1 MPDRASLILGVA
13 IMICSGWA
21 VYAASGW
28 PWKAALFPMAIGIPL
43 FCMAATEVAWVLF
56 SSGKVE
62 RAMDFQI
69 SSNLPQATII
79 RRTLLAAAWMLGF
92 FAAIVLVSFPVAVPV
107 FVFLYLKLQGRESWL
122 FSVAFSAAVW
132 GLFYAIFKWLLNLP
146 FPAGWL
152 QSWAG
157 L

>member
-1 MPDRASLILGVA
+1 MHNKASLILGVA

-28 PWKAALFPMAIGIPL
+28 PWKAALFPMVIGIPV
-43 FCMAATEVAWVLF
+43 FCMAAAEVAWVLF
-56 SSGKVE
+56 GSTSAA

-69 SSNLPQATII
+69 SANLPERTVI

-92 FAAIVLVSFPVAVPV
+92 FAAIALVSFPVAVPL
-107 FVFLYLKLQGRESWL
+107 FVFLYLRLQGREPWL
-122 FSVAFSAAVW
+122 FSVAFSAVVW
-132 GLFYAIFKWLLNLP
+132 ALFYVIFKWLLNLP

-152 QSWAG
+152 F
-157 L
+157 